1 MPKVTVEFTGLDRL
15 GRIFDR
21 GSDAHRK
28 VLGRAMLAQGEIIL
42 NASKAIVP
50 YDRGPLR
57 DSAAI
62 EGPKVD
68 SDGVEIELSYGGAA
82 QAYAAVQ
89 HWDTTL
95 NHPNGKQALYLK
107 KPIDAQKETF
117 VRSVMGRYANYLKRG
132 M

>member
-1 MPKVTVEFTGLDRL
+1 MPKVTVEFTGLDKL
-15 GRIFDR
+15 DQLFDR
-21 GSDAHRK
+21 GTDAHRK
-28 VLGRAMLAQGEIIL
+28 VLGRAMLAQGSLIL

-50 YDRGPLR
+50 YDTGNLR
-57 DSAAI
+57 DSAAV

-82 QAYAAVQ
+82 TAYAAVQ
-89 HWDTTL
+89 HWDESL

-117 VRSVMGRYANYLKRG
+117 FRLVMGRYANYMKRG
-132 M
+132 T